1 MSKRFSPDMKQ
12 PNNTMARVRTE
23 VSAKKEQYG
32 KISAIVRDKNG
43 NIIQRSDQPV
53 DSLIRAYWAGL
64 YTLHAQTPSLA
75 IPSTTSNVGAGGSS
89 YNPRVCSPDGP
100 LEGYQGIVVGTSTNV
115 VRYDNERL
123 GALIQHGVTAGRL
136 SAEETS
142 VFYNVETDEVE
153 IVRTFV
159 NADTGA
165 STITVNEIGI
175 SVGQES
181 IPSFTIVRDVLD
193 TALDI
198 PYEGVLTVIYTLGTV
213 NGTTNMTRLINRSWW
228 RQRTGVEG
236 GATYVNVIA
245 TNGTGLTFTWDAS
258 ASWGLTGQIGM
269 TSNGIVLGSSNTN
282 PTEKSTFAMGS
293 AIDHGTSGGELFY
306 YESTISSF
314 EENVATNSCK
324 WYLNRVVQNRS
335 GGAIT
340 VNEIGLQANVKTST
354 GATYATFL
362 VDRKFPD
369 EGGVTLSNGDFAT
382 FSWEICYI
390 L

>member
-23 VSAKKEQYG
+23 VNAKKEQYG
-32 KISAIVRDKNG
+32 TISAIVRDKNG
-43 NIIQRSDQPV
+43 NIVQRSDQPV
-53 DSLIRAYWAGL
+53 DSLIRAYWIGL
-64 YTLHAQTPSLA
+64 YTLHNQVLSVS
-75 IPSTTSNVGAGGSS
+75 IPRTNSTTDGQTST
-89 YNPRVCSPDGP
+89 YNARLGSPDGP
-100 LEGYQGIVVGTSTNV
+100 LEGYQGIVVGTSSNV
-115 VRYDNERL
+115 VTYNDGRL
-123 GALIQHGVTAGRL
+123 GTLILHGVATGQL

-165 STITVNEIGI
+165 STITVREIGI
-175 SVGQES
+175 SVGQDS
-181 IPSFTIVRDVLD
+181 TQSFTIVRDVLD

-236 GATYVNVIA
+236 GSTYVNVIA
-245 TNGTGLTFTWDAS
+245 TNGTGLTFTADGVY
-258 ASWGLTGQIGM
+258 GLTGQIGM
-269 TSNGIVLGSSNTN
+269 TSNGIVLGTSNTN
-282 PTEKSTFAMGS
+282 PTEKNTFAMGS
-293 AIDHGTSGGELFY
+293 AIAHGNAAGQLFY
-306 YESTISSF
+306 YESTITSF
-314 EENVATNSCK
+314 EENVTTNSCK

-340 VNEIGLQANVKTST
+340 VNEVGLQANVKTST

-362 VDRKFPD
+362 TDRKFPD
-369 EGGVTLSNGDFAT
+369 EGGVTIADGQFAT
-382 FSWEICYI
+382 FSWEYCYI